1 VTTWPSPSVDLF
13 MESPSPVL
21 LVAAGEPPSSLID
34 ALRGEGL
41 EPRPVQAD
49 EAIRLVASGAADVV
63 VCTESPGW
71 RLLLSRLAAAGAV
84 AVLLVDAGVTRVVP
98 TGAGVASSAA
108 EVGSVLDR
116 LRAERAP
123 ERRGTVAPTIEQRL
137 AEAERF
143 AGEVQA
149 LHLLRAP
156 EEIAWEAVQRARETS
171 GADRVLCW
179 LVGDEARL
187 ILGAADPPLPA
198 PPPSLPIGE
207 GLAGLCAAES
217 IPQSYREGTAP
228 AEVVASVSE
237 RDGLQPGPMAAVPL
251 LRGGE
256 LVGVLEAV
264 RRAGRPPFEEPE
276 RHRLLAWAA
285 QVGTALSGAM
295 NTARLHRAQTE
306 ALAANAALEAKIELR
321 TRAVVHA
328 KREWERT
335 FDAIR
340 EPIALQEGFVIRRAN
355 LAYAEAAGVP
365 ITQVPGKTCHQL
377 LAGRAAPCVG
387 CPMGGAEADGLSAEI
402 ALQHGRT
409 VRVSGFRVD
418 SGAVPERVVLHYRD
432 VTAERALEAKVR
444 ESERLASVGQFAH
457 GAAQEIQGPLGVLL
471 GNIRNMR
478 DSVGELQTSA
488 ERIERAARLCGQAD
502 PAGAVRALTEVQVR
516 ELAKDMLELVR
527 DALVGGQ
534 RIEAIVRAL
543 RELARQDVGRP
554 EPIHVGSTVERAIQA
569 EAPEGVALH
578 TEAERQVRM
587 VPVQLEQALV
597 QLLRNARQA
606 GGAEPIRVRTYDEAD
621 AVVIE
626 VRDGGTGIP
635 AAHLRRI
642 FEPFFTTRG
651 GAQGIGLGLTVAW
664 GIVQRAGGRID
675 VRSAPGAGSTFLVR
689 LPAIPA
695 PAVGPAS
702 STQAA

>member
-1 VTTWPSPSVDLF
+1 
-13 MESPSPVL
+13 
-21 LVAAGEPPSSLID
+21 AARHGP
-34 ALRGEGL
+34 A
-41 EPRPVQAD
+41 
-49 EAIRLVASGAADVV
+49 
-63 VCTESPGW
+63 C
-71 RLLLSRLAAAGAV
+71 
-84 AVLLVDAGVTRVVP
+84 
-98 TGAGVASSAA
+98 
-108 EVGSVLDR
+108 
-116 LRAERAP
+116 
-123 ERRGTVAPTIEQRL
+123 
-137 AEAERF
+137 
-143 AGEVQA
+143 
-149 LHLLRAP
+149 
-156 EEIAWEAVQRARETS
+156 
-171 GADRVLCW
+171 
-179 LVGDEARL
+179 
-187 ILGAADPPLPA
+187 PA
-198 PPPSLPIGE
+198 PPPALPRG
-207 GLAGLCAAES
+207 GGRGGLCAPNS
-217 IPQSYREGTAP
+217 PPRSSGEGMAP

-264 RRAGRPPFEEPE
+264 RREGRPPFEEPE
-276 RHRLLAWAA
+276 RPQLLAWAV

-295 NTARLHRAQTE
+295 NSARLHRAQNE

-355 LAYAEAAGVP
+355 LADAEAAGVP

-377 LAGRAAPCVG
+377 LAGRVAPCVG
-387 CPMGGAEADGLSAEI
+387 CPMGSTEADGLRAEI

-418 SGAVPERVVLHYRD
+418 PGAVPERVVLHYRD

-543 RELARQDVGRP
+543 RELARQDVGHP
-554 EPIHVGSTVERAIQA
+554 E
-569 EAPEGVALH
+569 
-578 TEAERQVRM
+578 
-587 VPVQLEQALV
+587 
-597 QLLRNARQA
+597 
-606 GGAEPIRVRTYDEAD
+606 
-621 AVVIE
+621 
-626 VRDGGTGIP
+626 
-635 AAHLRRI
+635 
-642 FEPFFTTRG
+642 
-651 GAQGIGLGLTVAW
+651 
-664 GIVQRAGGRID
+664 
-675 VRSAPGAGSTFLVR
+675 
-689 LPAIPA
+689 
-695 PAVGPAS
+695 
-702 STQAA
+702 

>member
-1 VTTWPSPSVDLF
+1 

-21 LVAAGEPPSSLID
+21 LVAAGVPPTSLIEG
-34 ALRGEGL
+34 LRSHGL
-41 EPRPVQAD
+41 EPREVDAD
-49 EAIRLVASGAADVV
+49 EAIRLVASGAADAVL
-63 VCTESPGW
+63 CTESRGW
-71 RLLLSRLAAAGAV
+71 RLLLSRLAAAGAL
-84 AVLLVDAGVTRVVP
+84 AVLLVDEGVTRVVP

-108 EVGSVLDR
+108 EAVSVLAR

-123 ERRGTVAPTIEQRL
+123 ERRGTVAPTLEQRL

-143 AGEVQA
+143 AAEVQA
-149 LHLLRAP
+149 LHLLRGP

-187 ILGAADPPLPA
+187 TLGAADPPLPT
-198 PPPSLPIGE
+198 PPQSLPIGE

-217 IPQSYREGTAP
+217 IPQSYLEGAAP
-228 AEVVASVSE
+228 PNVVASVAT
-237 RDGLQPGPMAAVPL
+237 RDGLQPGPMTTVPL

-264 RRAGRPPFEEPE
+264 RRAGRPAFDESEV
-276 RHRLLAWAA
+276 RRLQAWAA

-295 NTARLHRAQTE
+295 NTARLHQAQTE
-306 ALAANAALEAKIELR
+306 ALAANAALEAKVELR
-321 TRAVVHA
+321 TRAVVTA

-340 EPIALQEGFVIRRAN
+340 EPIALQEGFIIRRAN

-377 LAGRAAPCVG
+377 LAGRVAPCVG
-387 CPMGGAEADGLSAEI
+387 CPMTGAAEADGLTAEI
-402 ALQHGRT
+402 ALQRGRT
-409 VRVSGFRVD
+409 VRVNGFRVD
-418 SGAVPERVVLHYRD
+418 PGAMPDRVVLHYRD
-432 VTAERALEAKVR
+432 VSAERLLEAKVR
-444 ESERLASVGQFAH
+444 ESERLASVGQLAQ

-471 GNIRNMR
+471 ANIRSIR
-478 DSVGELQTSA
+478 DSAGELEVSA
-488 ERIERAARLCGQAD
+488 GSIERAARLCGQSD
-502 PAGAVRALTEVQVR
+502 PTGAARALTEVQVR
-516 ELAKDMLELVR
+516 ELASDLLGIVQ
-527 DALVGGQ
+527 DALAGGQ

-543 RELARQDVGRP
+543 RELARQDAGRP
-554 EPIHVGSTVERAIQA
+554 GAIDVNGCVERAMAA
-569 EAPEGVALH
+569 ELPEGAELH
-578 TEAERQVRM
+578 SAAQRQVRM
-587 VPVQLEQALV
+587 LPVPLEQTVV

-606 GGAEPIRVRTYDEAD
+606 GGAAPVRVRTYDDGDE
-621 AVVIE
+621 VVIE
-626 VRDGGTGIP
+626 VRDGGCGIP
-635 AAHLRRI
+635 GAQLGRI

-689 LPAIPA
+689 LPAIPV
-695 PAVGPAS
+695 PAARATS

>member
-1 VTTWPSPSVDLF
+1 

-21 LVAAGEPPSSLID
+21 LVASSAPPPSLIE
-34 ALRGEGL
+34 ALRSHGL
-41 EPRPVQAD
+41 EPRQVEAD
-49 EAIRLVASGAADVV
+49 EAIRLVASGAADTVL
-63 VCTESPGW
+63 CAESRGW
-71 RLLLSRLAAAGAV
+71 RLLLSRLAAAGAL
-84 AVLLVDAGVTRVVP
+84 AVLLVEQGATRVVP

-108 EVGSVLDR
+108 EAVAVLEK
-116 LRAERAP
+116 LRAGRAP
-123 ERRGTVAPTIEQRL
+123 ERRGTLAPTLEQRL

-143 AGEVQA
+143 AAEVQA
-149 LHLLRAP
+149 LHLLRTP

-187 ILGAADPPLPA
+187 TLGAADPPLPA

-217 IPQSYREGTAP
+217 IPQTYLEGAAP
-228 AEVVASVSE
+228 ANVVASVSA
-237 RDGLQPGPMAAVPL
+237 RDGLQPGPMTTVPL

-264 RRAGRPPFEEPE
+264 RRAGRAPFDEPE
-276 RHRLLAWAA
+276 LRRLLAWAV

-295 NTARLHRAQTE
+295 NTARLHEAQTE
-306 ALAANAALEAKIELR
+306 ALAANAALEAKVELR

-340 EPIALQEGFVIRRAN
+340 EPIALQEGFIIRRAN

-377 LAGRAAPCVG
+377 LAGRVAPCVG
-387 CPMGGAEADGLSAEI
+387 CPMGTAEADGLTAEI
-402 ALQHGRT
+402 ALQRGRT

-418 SGAVPERVVLHYRD
+418 PGAMPDRVVLHYRD

-444 ESERLASVGQFAH
+444 ETERLASVGQLAQ

-471 GNIRNMR
+471 ANIRSIR
-478 DSVGELQTSA
+478 DSAGELEVSA
-488 ERIERAARLCGQAD
+488 GSIERAARLCGQSD
-502 PAGAVRALTEVQVR
+502 PAGAARALTEVQVR
-516 ELAKDMLELVR
+516 ELASDLLGIVQ
-527 DALVGGQ
+527 DALAGGQ

-543 RELARQDVGRP
+543 RELARQDAGRP
-554 EPIHVGSTVERAIQA
+554 GPIDVNGCVERAMAA
-569 EAPEGVALH
+569 EIPEGAELH
-578 TEAERQVRM
+578 SAAQRQVRM
-587 VPVQLEQALV
+587 LPGQLEQTVA

-606 GGAEPIRVRTYDEAD
+606 GGAAPVRVRSYDEGD
-621 AVVIE
+621 EVVIE
-626 VRDGGTGIP
+626 VRDGGAGIA
-635 AAHLRRI
+635 AAHLSRI

-651 GAQGIGLGLTVAW
+651 GAQGIGLGLTLAW

-675 VRSAPGAGSTFLVR
+675 VRSAPGAGSTFQVR
-689 LPAIPA
+689 LPAVPA
-695 PAVGPAS
+695 PAAAPAS